1 MIPPLPPL
9 DPPLPPELVLGV
21 DGVDGVGDDW
31 LGAAAAGTEPI
42 EGSAGA
48 DRVTLD
54 SIDAA
59 GEESFLIVGPVDPPP
74 DPAPATAKAPPKTAA
89 AITAMR
95 TPRLA
100 VTGTSCAACS
110 TPGAGSDRCA

>member
-9 DPPLPPELVLGV
+9 EPPLPPELVLGV
-21 DGVDGVGDDW
+21 DGAGDDW
-31 LGAAAAGTEPI
+31 VGVAAAGTEPI
-42 EGSAGA
+42 EGRAGA
-48 DRVTLD
+48 DRVTVD

-59 GEESFLIVGPVDPPP
+59 GEESFLIVGAVDSPP
-74 DPAPATAKAPPKTAA
+74 DPAPATAKDPPNTAA

-95 TPRLA
+95 TPRFA

-110 TPGAGSDRCA
+110 TPGAGSDRFA